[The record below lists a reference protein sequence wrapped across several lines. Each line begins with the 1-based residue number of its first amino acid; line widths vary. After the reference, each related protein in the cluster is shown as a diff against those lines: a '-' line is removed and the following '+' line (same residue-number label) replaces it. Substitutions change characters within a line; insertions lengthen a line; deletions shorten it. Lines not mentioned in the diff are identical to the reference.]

1 MEEGFGLLKS
11 GFVKANIADEQ
22 IACILQ
28 MIYLLYMFLIN

>member
-28 MIYLLYMFLIN
+28 IIYLHYMFLIN